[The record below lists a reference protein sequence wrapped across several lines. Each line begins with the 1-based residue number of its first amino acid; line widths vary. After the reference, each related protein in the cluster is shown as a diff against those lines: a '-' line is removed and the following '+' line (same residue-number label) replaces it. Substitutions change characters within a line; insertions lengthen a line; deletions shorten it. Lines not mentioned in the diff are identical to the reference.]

1 MPRNPAISPVRSP
14 GTGAGRGSADARV
27 AAPSAPAGSVTRAG
41 AAALLSPPRS
51 PRRNA
56 GPQTTQVNDN
66 VTSPGPASPGRQRG
80 RGRATGDPLSPPP
93 TGASTLGLTVASVT
107 SPPSVTPRRGAG
119 PQTTQVYGN
128 VTSPGPASPGR
139 QRGRGRATGDPPP
152 PPPTGAAPQDGVDP
166 APPSLLDA
174 LQSALEPS
182 DSDRANV
189 APGQSSVAPLPEP
202 AAGLLPVSPA
212 GPGERKPPMPP
223 AQPLVLGGS
232 VMGLSA
238 ATRLDEHGTEDGGV
252 SAPSVGFAAGTAR
265 QALEGTFGRLSDGLL
280 ERLHA
285 LALSEQDSP
294 QGSYA
299 SGGPPHIQ
307 TAAQALV

>member
-27 AAPSAPAGSVTRAG
+27 AAPSAPAGRVTRAG

-56 GPQTTQVNDN
+56 GPQTTQVN
-66 VTSPGPASPGRQRG
+66 
-80 RGRATGDPLSPPP
+80 
-93 TGASTLGLTVASVT
+93 
-107 SPPSVTPRRGAG
+107 
-119 PQTTQVYGN
+119 GN

-139 QRGRGRATGDPPP
+139 QRGRGRTTGDPLSPLPTGASNLGSTAASVTSPP
-152 PPPTGAAPQDGVDP
+152 SVTPRRGAGSQTTQVHGNVTSPGPVSPGRQRGRGGASGDSLLLPPTGAATQDGGDP

-182 DSDRANV
+182 DSDRTNG

-212 GPGERKPPMPP
+212 GPGERNPPMPP
-223 AQPLVLGGS
+223 APPLAIGGS
-232 VMGLSA
+232 VLGLSA
-238 ATRLDEHGTEDGGV
+238 ATRRAWRRGRWGFSSQCRLR
-252 SAPSVGFAAGTAR
+252 SWYSPS
-265 QALEGTFGRLSDGLL
+265 
-280 ERLHA
+280 
-285 LALSEQDSP
+285 SP
-294 QGSYA
+294 
-299 SGGPPHIQ
+299 
-307 TAAQALV
+307 